1 MFLNTKTLA
10 SSRGERTR
18 VVTSLLIALRLL
30 GAVAVTGVPHPVRLG
45 VLHTTS
51 RVLLAT
57 IKSMEVL

>member
-1 MFLNTKTLA
+1 
-10 SSRGERTR
+10 
-18 VVTSLLIALRLL
+18 VTSLLIALRLL